1 MEYLHYGFIVT
12 GFGVLLTY
20 HTYLIWLLRKNPLRT
35 SIGRSRRLLTLW
47 AEMVMTTAQKDILAV
62 QTLRNWTMAASF
74 LASTAIVIGL
84 GILNLAITSEGHS
97 KTSQLLNLTETVS
110 ERLWLIKLML
120 LALNFFWAFFNFTLA
135 VRSYNHAG
143 FMLNVPLSKHLAS
156 ETEALQF
163 VAATLKRAANHYTL
177 GMRAYYLAIP
187 LSLWLFGSLW
197 FCTGS
202 LLLVL
207 ILFYLDLYPEGAG

>member
-1 MEYLHYGFIVT
+1 MECLQGFFIFT
-12 GFGVLLTY
+12 GFAILITY
-20 HTYLIWLLRKNPLRT
+20 HAFLLWLLRRNPFST
-35 SIGRSRRLLTLW
+35 SIGRTRHLLALW
-47 AEMVMTTAQKDILAV
+47 TEMIMTTAQKDILAV

-97 KTSQLLNLTETVS
+97 KTSQLLNLTETIN
-110 ERLWLIKLML
+110 EELWLIKLIL
-120 LALNFFWAFFNFTLA
+120 LSLNFFFAFFNFALA
-135 VRSYNHAG
+135 VRSYNHAS
-143 FMLNVPLSKHLAS
+143 FMLNVSLSKHLAS

-163 VAATLKRAANHYTL
+163 VVSTLKRGANHYTL

-197 FCTGS
+197 FCC
-202 LLLVL
+202 
-207 ILFYLDLYPEGAG
+207 GA